1 MNKFEIARRLEVL
14 AIELDLLKREIVKL
28 EDPKSG
34 PKWATER
41 DNKDW
46 KIAAEN
52 CQNNKS
58 TKDAPPYLNQQN
70 YHNAIATINDHPW
83 NPRSFDDY
91 KRYHRLKGRV
101 IATMQKE
108 GRTSVPLKGAEPEW
122 DLGMEGSKGPSCCG
136 D

>member
-14 AIELDLLKREIVKL
+14 AIELDLLKREIMKMDESTAPIPFS
-28 EDPKSG
+28 EDN
-34 PKWATER
+34 T
-41 DNKDW
+41 
-46 KIAAEN
+46 
-52 CQNNKS
+52 Q
-58 TKDAPPYLNQQN
+58 DAPPYLNPVN

-83 NPRSFDDY
+83 DPQSVDDY